1 MKLLFFCENS
11 QEVLTRMN
19 RTHLAFH
26 LMCHLLPQQPN
37 AISIRHDLL
46 YLFMY
51 NMHILIIFSLLST
64 PSQKIFSFF
73 SYTLIKTDA
82 DVSDIGELLIKNH
95 QPQTAATCKVRVT
108 QKKWGSWASLHFSR
122 KLLKT
127 KVLLEKSCTTVIDKW
142 LIFKGFLDLCL
153 KSLFSF
159 IL

>member
-1 MKLLFFCENS
+1 MRIHRK
-11 QEVLTRMN
+11 
-19 RTHLAFH
+19 
-26 LMCHLLPQQPN
+26 
-37 AISIRHDLL
+37 
-46 YLFMY
+46 YL
-51 NMHILIIFSLLST
+51 HAWIGHTWLST
-64 PSQKIFSFF
+64 WCVISCLNNQTLLALGMICCICSCIICISWSSFLCSQRQVKRYLVFF
-73 SYTLIKTDA
+73 PYTLIKTDA